1 MIEVTPIT
9 AITYTIIA
17 TVVLREHHVMT
28 YAYRRTKPRTVA
40 CSIKQVS
47 PGRCVRREV
56 YAFELGVELGFQY
69 YISYSR
75 TFLSILNAICPV
87 HRLSTIFR
95 TQGRSYPFSMLSALC
110 TDTVLHFVLKD
121 VPIHSQR
128 YLPCAQIKYYI
139 SYSRMFLLSL
149 YTGWVG
155 KPLTLLLN
163 RAIEEIT
170 VLTMGRFVSILQTRK
185 EVMLH
190 APLSFLFQVS
200 PRSFFLL

>member
-9 AITYTIIA
+9 AITYTIIV

-40 CSIKQVS
+40 WPYCMWQTGLSRR
-47 PGRCVRREV
+47 RCVRREV
-56 YAFELGVELGFQY
+56 YAFELGVELGFQ
-69 YISYSR
+69 
-75 TFLSILNAICPV
+75 
-87 HRLSTIFR
+87 STTFR

-163 RAIEEIT
+163 RAIEE
-170 VLTMGRFVSILQTRK
+170 LPYLQWEDLYLSSRRGRK
-185 EVMLH
+185 
-190 APLSFLFQVS
+190 
-200 PRSFFLL
+200 